1 MIPLMAWRNTWRNP
15 TRSWVVIIA
24 IAMGIWA
31 AMFMAGFA
39 TGMSRSYIENAIQNI
54 LSHVQLHHPEY
65 LKNKS
70 VAYYIPNLKQ
80 LQDDLQDDENVK
92 AFTTRSL
99 ANGMIAS
106 GNYTSGVMIRG
117 IDPEQEKTVTTIAD
131 KLIDGAYFETQ
142 KKNPVLISK
151 KLAKKLKAK
160 IRSKLVLTF
169 QDLEG
174 TITAGAFRVVGIFES
189 GNGPFDEGNVFVK
202 RSDLNRLLI
211 PKSDSTLVNNAV
223 AHEVAIMLHDTEHMD
238 AFTRQVTNKKTEL
251 KVENYRELAPDLQ
264 LYESQIQNVSLIYLV
279 IIMLALVFGIINTM
293 LMAVLERVRELG
305 MLMAIGMNKGKV
317 FSMIVFETLMLS
329 LIGAPLGLL
338 LGSLTIQYLGRQGLD
353 FSAFSNS
360 LQMYG
365 LSEQVYF
372 DLEPVIYY
380 QVPTA
385 IIITTLIAAIYPA
398 LKAIRLRPIEAIRK
412 I

>member
-151 KLAKKLKAK
+151 KLAKKA
-160 IRSKLVLTF
+160 
-169 QDLEG
+169 
-174 TITAGAFRVVGIFES
+174 
-189 GNGPFDEGNVFVK
+189 
-202 RSDLNRLLI
+202 
-211 PKSDSTLVNNAV
+211 
-223 AHEVAIMLHDTEHMD
+223 
-238 AFTRQVTNKKTEL
+238 
-251 KVENYRELAPDLQ
+251 
-264 LYESQIQNVSLIYLV
+264 
-279 IIMLALVFGIINTM
+279 
-293 LMAVLERVRELG
+293 
-305 MLMAIGMNKGKV
+305 KGKN
-317 FSMIVFETLMLS
+317 TLKIS
-329 LIGAPLGLL
+329 IDFPRF
-338 LGSLTIQYLGRQGLD
+338 GRNDNGRS
-353 FSAFSNS
+353 FPCSWH
-360 LQMYG
+360 
-365 LSEQVYF
+365 
-372 DLEPVIYY
+372 I
-380 QVPTA
+380 
-385 IIITTLIAAIYPA
+385 
-398 LKAIRLRPIEAIRK
+398 
-412 I
+412 